1 MKKILLV
8 VIMFMTIIQ
17 AQAQSFTYHP
27 FKEFRGDTIAFLQK
41 NFQEQSKYFVGK
53 KFEVLLEQ
61 YIREMP
67 LKDCDTW
74 ETSPYVDPQGN
85 CYISGAWLQP
95 METYFLPK
103 DTAKAVYTV
112 DFDIDFQPPYTVL
125 SDNFNQSLPEDI
137 SSYGIALRL
146 RDYIIKEIRIQ
157 VYDRRRTY

>member
-41 NFQEQSKYFVGK
+41 NFKEQSNYFVGK

-67 LKDCDTW
+67 LKNCDILS
-74 ETSPYVDPQGN
+74 TSPFVDPQAN
-85 CYISGAWLQP
+85 SYIKGAWLWP

-103 DTAKAVYTV
+103 DSANAVYSV
-112 DFDIDFQPPYTVL
+112 DINIIFKPPYIVL
-125 SDNFNQSLPEDI
+125 RDDFNESLPEDI
-137 SSYGIALRL
+137 SPYGIALRL
-146 RDYIIKEIRIQ
+146 REFIIKEIRIQ
-157 VYDRRRTY
+157 VFDRRRTY